1 MDQLERQLQLE
12 LTRKVAEDFKD
23 PLGPLNALSVA
34 AMASLGGCWGE
45 GGWGGNTGSDPG
57 GVALGG

>member
-45 GGWGGNTGSDPG
+45 GGR
-57 GVALGG
+57 